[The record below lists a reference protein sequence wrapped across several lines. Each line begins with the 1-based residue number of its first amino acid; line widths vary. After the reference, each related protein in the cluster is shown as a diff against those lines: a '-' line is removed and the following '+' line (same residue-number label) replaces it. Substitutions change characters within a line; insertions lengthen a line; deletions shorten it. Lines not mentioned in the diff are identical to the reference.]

1 MLRFGPVV
9 FLASYLGAVNAAFGV
24 TSSGGRYVIDAG
36 SANPLVI
43 KVNQANCDIT
53 SLVYR
58 GNEYQYQSTFSHI
71 GSGLGSATVSAT
83 VVNSQYAKVTCVT
96 STLTHYYVVR
106 SGDSTVY
113 MATYITAQPSIGE
126 LRYIARL
133 NRSLLPNGDP
143 ESYTDLGSET
153 VEGSDVFRQSN
164 GQTVSKFYSSE
175 RFIDD
180 KVHYVSGNDVII
192 SMVIPD
198 PTSYEGSA
206 GGPFFRDI
214 NRDRGSSYHALY
226 WYMNSGH
233 AQTETKRI
241 GLMGPYAM
249 VFSRSGVPSGSL
261 DVSFFSQLSISG
273 YVGTSGRGTVTGTAS
288 GVSTSYQR
296 VVHWFN
302 DVAQYWTYASSSGS
316 FTSPP
321 MKAGTYTMVLYRDE
335 FEVARKSVSVGAG
348 STVSS
353 SIASTEVTTTPA
365 WRIGEFNGRPTG
377 FRNAD
382 LQEHMHPSDVR
393 MNNWGP
399 ITYTIGSNSLYE
411 FPMAQIKDVNNPTT
425 IKFTLNSGQ
434 TGAATLR
441 IGTTLAFAGGR
452 PQVTVN
458 GWAGPA
464 PSAPTDLNSLSI
476 HPSIYVIF
484 TQGSLNCSIPSGTL
498 VSGTN
503 TIQVNVISG
512 SSGSQFLSPNFIY
525 DAVELVTTGTSS
537 SPTTTAATTAQP
549 TTTSGT
555 GTVPLYGQCGGNGYT
570 GPTICA
576 EGTCTYSNEWHQ
588 PLTIPRIA
596 HTQSYTHPSSM
607 NSSANADLPPP
618 YDFTD
623 EDRHSMEDESRPLPK
638 GWVRDYDHTNKH
650 HFYVDTTANPP
661 RSIWVHPFEDE
672 QFQREH
678 PELFKQP
685 SRLPPSSPGGNA
697 VAGPSNAQDGKPEK
711 KGFVQKMKDMAAEH
725 AAKKEEERKQREQ
738 LQREAIQSYVMRRQH
753 LLQQGQQ
760 QQQRAYGQGP
770 LYGPPNTYGYGR
782 YPPPGVA
789 YGGRRR
795 GGGNMAMPL
804 MGGLAGGML
813 LGSMLDGDGY
823 HGDDFGGGDFG
834 GDMGGGF
841 DF

>member
-1 MLRFGPVV
+1 MLRFGVVV
-9 FLASYLGAVNAAFGV
+9 FLASCLGIANAAFGV
-24 TSSGGRYVIDAG
+24 TSSGGRYIVDAG
-36 SANPLVI
+36 SPNPLAI
-43 KVNQANCDIT
+43 KVDMQYPSNDHLSNINIYEVNQANCDIT

-83 VVNSQYAKVTCVT
+83 VANSQYVKITCVT
-96 STLTHYYVVR
+96 STLTHYYVVK

-113 MATYITAQPSIGE
+113 MATYITAQPSVGE

-133 NRSLLPNGDP
+133 NRSFLPNGDP

-164 GQTVSKFYSSE
+164 GQTVSKFYSSG

-249 VFSRSGVPSGSL
+249 VFSRSGVPSGNL
-261 DVSFFSQLSISG
+261 DVSFFSQLGISG
-273 YVGTSGRGTVTGTAS
+273 YVGTGGRGTVTGTAS

-302 DVAQYWTYASSSGS
+302 DVAQYWTYVSSSGS

-353 SIASTEVTTTPA
+353 SIASNEATAAPA

-393 MNNWGP
+393 MNSWGP
-399 ITYTIGSNSLYE
+399 VTYTIGSSSLYN

-434 TGAATLR
+434 TGAATLK

-458 GWAGPA
+458 GWAGPI
-464 PSAPTDLNSLSI
+464 PPIPTDLNSRG
-476 HPSIYVIF
+476 F
-484 TQGSLNCSIPSGTL
+484 TRGTYRGINVVYTVNIPSGTL

-525 DAVELVTTGTSS
+525 DAIELITTGSSS
-537 SPTTTAATTAQP
+537 SPTTTTMTVAQP
-549 TTTSGT
+549 TATSGT

-570 GPTICA
+570 GPTVCA
-576 EGTCTYSNEWHQ
+576 QGTCTYSNEWVNTLILG
-588 PLTIPRIA
+588 PVTAILPCL
-596 HTQSYTHPSSM
+596 M

-623 EDRHSMEDESRPLPK
+623 DDRHSMEDESRPLPK
-638 GWVRDYDHTNKH
+638 GWV
-650 HFYVDTTANPP
+650 DTKTNPP

-678 PELFKQP
+678 PELFKQ
-685 SRLPPSSPGGNA
+685 SRPPPSSPGENA
-697 VAGPSNAQDGKPEK
+697 VAGPSNTEGGTPEK
-711 KGFVQKMKDMAAEH
+711 KGFIQKMKDKAAEH

-738 LQREAIQSYVMRRQH
+738 LQREAVQRYVMRRQQ

-760 QQQRAYGQGP
+760 QQQQHMYGQGS

-782 YPPPGVA
+782 YPPPGIA

-795 GGGNMAMPL
+795 GGNMALPL

-823 HGDDFGGGDFG
+823 YGDGFGDGDFG

-841 DF
+841 DL

>member
-1 MLRFGPVV
+1 MLRFGLLV
-9 FLASYLGAVNAAFGV
+9 FLASYLGIASAAFGV
-24 TSSGGRYVIDAG
+24 TSSGGRYIVDAG
-36 SANPLVI
+36 SPNPLVI
-43 KVNQANCDIT
+43 KVDMQYPSSDHLSNINIYEVNQANCDIT

-71 GSGLGSATVSAT
+71 GSGLGSATPWFSNISHPT
-83 VVNSQYAKVTCVT
+83 GQYVKITCVT
-96 STLTHYYVVR
+96 STLTHYYVVK

-113 MATYITAQPSIGE
+113 MATYITAQPSVGE

-133 NRSLLPNGDP
+133 NRSFLPNGDP

-249 VFSRSGVPSGSL
+249 VFSRSGVPSGNL
-261 DVSFFSQLSISG
+261 DVSFFSQLGISG
-273 YVGTSGRGTVTGTAS
+273 YVGTGGRGTVTGTAS

-302 DVAQYWTYASSSGS
+302 DVAQYWTYVSSSGS

-335 FEVARKSVSVGAG
+335 FEIARKSVSVGAG

-353 SIASTEVTTTPA
+353 SIASNEATAAPA
-365 WRIGEFNGRPTG
+365 WRIDR
-377 FRNAD
+377 
-382 LQEHMHPSDVR
+382 
-393 MNNWGP
+393 
-399 ITYTIGSNSLYE
+399 
-411 FPMAQIKDVNNPTT
+411 
-425 IKFTLNSGQ
+425 
-434 TGAATLR
+434 AATLK

-458 GWAGPA
+458 GWAGPI
-464 PSAPTDLNSLSI
+464 PPTPTDLNSRG
-476 HPSIYVIF
+476 F
-484 TQGSLNCSIPSGTL
+484 TRGTYRGINVVYTVNIPSGTL

-525 DAVELVTTGTSS
+525 DAIELITTGSSS
-537 SPTTTAATTAQP
+537 SPTTTTTTVAQP
-549 TTTSGT
+549 TATSGT

-570 GPTICA
+570 GPTVCA
-576 EGTCTYSNEWHQ
+576 QGTCTYSNEWVNTLILG
-588 PLTIPRIA
+588 PVTAILPCL
-596 HTQSYTHPSSM
+596 M

-623 EDRHSMEDESRPLPK
+623 DDRHSMEDESRPLPK
-638 GWVRDYDHTNKH
+638 GWV
-650 HFYVDTTANPP
+650 DTKTNPP

-678 PELFKQP
+678 PELFKQSRPPP
-685 SRLPPSSPGGNA
+685 SRPGENA
-697 VAGPSNAQDGKPEK
+697 VAGPSNTEGGTPEK
-711 KGFVQKMKDMAAEH
+711 KGFIQKMKDKAAEH

-738 LQREAIQSYVMRRQH
+738 LQREAVQRYVMRRQQ

-760 QQQRAYGQGP
+760 QQQQHTYGQGS

-795 GGGNMAMPL
+795 GGNMALPL

-823 HGDDFGGGDFG
+823 YGDGFGDGDFG

>member
-1 MLRFGPVV
+1 MLRFGLLV
-9 FLASYLGAVNAAFGV
+9 FLASYLGIASAAFGV
-24 TSSGGRYVIDAG
+24 TSSGGRYIVDAG
-36 SANPLVI
+36 SPNPLVI
-43 KVNQANCDIT
+43 KVDMQYPSSDHLSNINIYEVNQANCDIT

-71 GSGLGSATVSAT
+71 GSGLGSATPWFSNISHPT
-83 VVNSQYAKVTCVT
+83 GQYVKITCVT
-96 STLTHYYVVR
+96 STLTHYYVVK

-113 MATYITAQPSIGE
+113 MATYITAQPSVGE

-133 NRSLLPNGDP
+133 NRSFLPNGDP

-249 VFSRSGVPSGSL
+249 VFSRSGVPSGNL
-261 DVSFFSQLSISG
+261 DVSFFSQLGISG
-273 YVGTSGRGTVTGTAS
+273 YVGTGGRGTVTGTAS

-302 DVAQYWTYASSSGS
+302 DVAQYWTYVSSSGS

-335 FEVARKSVSVGAG
+335 FEIARKSVSVGAG

-353 SIASTEVTTTPA
+353 SIASNEATAAPA
-365 WRIGEFNGRPTG
+365 WRIVDN
-377 FRNAD
+377 
-382 LQEHMHPSDVR
+382 
-393 MNNWGP
+393 
-399 ITYTIGSNSLYE
+399 

-434 TGAATLR
+434 TGAATLK

-458 GWAGPA
+458 GWAGPI
-464 PSAPTDLNSLSI
+464 PPTPTDLNSRG
-476 HPSIYVIF
+476 F
-484 TQGSLNCSIPSGTL
+484 TRGTYRGINVVYTVNIPSGTL

-525 DAVELVTTGTSS
+525 DAIELITTGSSS
-537 SPTTTAATTAQP
+537 SPTTTTTTVAQP
-549 TTTSGT
+549 TATSGT

-570 GPTICA
+570 GPTVCA
-576 EGTCTYSNEWHQ
+576 QGTCTYSNEW
-588 PLTIPRIA
+588 
-596 HTQSYTHPSSM
+596 
-607 NSSANADLPPP
+607 
-618 YDFTD
+618 
-623 EDRHSMEDESRPLPK
+623 
-638 GWVRDYDHTNKH
+638 
-650 HFYVDTTANPP
+650 VDTKTNPP

-678 PELFKQP
+678 PELFKQSRPPP
-685 SRLPPSSPGGNA
+685 SRPGENA
-697 VAGPSNAQDGKPEK
+697 VAGPSNTEGGTPEK
-711 KGFVQKMKDMAAEH
+711 KGFIQKMKDKAAEH

-738 LQREAIQSYVMRRQH
+738 LQREAVQRYVMRRQQ

-760 QQQRAYGQGP
+760 QQQQHTYGQGS

-795 GGGNMAMPL
+795 GGNMALPL

-823 HGDDFGGGDFG
+823 YGDGFGDGDFG

>member
-1 MLRFGPVV
+1 MRGIGLFVFVASCLR
-9 FLASYLGAVNAAFGV
+9 AANAAFGV
-24 TSSGGRYVIDAG
+24 TSADGRYVVDAG

-83 VVNSQYAKVTCVT
+83 VVNSQYVKVTCVT
-96 STLTHYYVVR
+96 STLTHYYVVK

-113 MATYITAQPSIGE
+113 MATYITAQPSVGE

-143 ESYTDLGSET
+143 ESYTDLGTET

-180 KVHYVSGNDVII
+180 KVHYVSGDDVII

-273 YVGTSGRGTVTGTAS
+273 YVGSSGRGTVSGTAS

-302 DVAQYWTYASSSGS
+302 DVAQYWAYVSSSGS

-335 FEVARKSVSVGAG
+335 FEVARKSVSVSAG

-353 SIASTEVTTTPA
+353 SIASTEATTTPA

-393 MNNWGP
+393 MNSWGP
-399 ITYTIGSNSLYE
+399 VTYTVGSSSLYDL
-411 FPMAQIKDVNNPTT
+411 PMAQIKDVNNPTT
-425 IKFTLNSGQ
+425 IRFTLGSTQ

-464 PSAPTDLNSLSI
+464 PSAPTDLNSRG
-476 HPSIYVIF
+476 F
-484 TQGSLNCSIPSGTL
+484 TRGTYRGINVVYTVSIPSGTL

-525 DAVELVTTGTSS
+525 DAIELITTGTSS
-537 SPTTTAATTAQP
+537 SPTTTTTTASQP

-555 GTVPLYGQCGGNGYT
+555 GTVPLYGQCGGSGYT
-570 GPTICA
+570 GPTVCA
-576 EGTCTYSNEWHQ
+576 E
-588 PLTIPRIA
+588 
-596 HTQSYTHPSSM
+596 
-607 NSSANADLPPP
+607 DLPPA

-623 EDRHSMEDESRPLPK
+623 EDQHSMEDESRPLPK
-638 GWVRDYDHTNKH
+638 GWVRDYDHANKH
-650 HFYVDTTANPP
+650 HFYVDTTTSPP
-661 RSIWVHPFEDE
+661 RSIWVHPLEDE

-678 PELFKQP
+678 PELFRSP
-685 SRLPPSSPGGNA
+685 SGPPPSSSRGNA
-697 VAGPSNAQDGKPEK
+697 GAGPSNDGKPEK
-711 KGFVQKMKDMAAEH
+711 KGFVQKLKDKAAEH
-725 AAKKEEERKQREQ
+725 AAKKEEERRRREQ
-738 LQREAIQSYVMRRQH
+738 LQREAVQRYVMRRQQ
-753 LLQQGQQ
+753 LQQGQQ
-760 QQQRAYGQGP
+760 HTYGQGP
-770 LYGPPNTYGYGR
+770 LYGPPNAYGYGR
-782 YPPPGVA
+782 YPPPGSV

-795 GGGNMAMPL
+795 GGGNMAVPL

-823 HGDDFGGGDFG
+823 YGDGDGGGFGDGDFG
-834 GDMGGGF
+834 GDMGGG

>member
-1 MLRFGPVV
+1 MRGAGLFV
-9 FLASYLGAVNAAFGV
+9 FLASYLHVANAAFGV

-83 VVNSQYAKVTCVT
+83 VVNNQYVKVTCVT
-96 STLTHYYVVR
+96 STLTHYYVVK
-106 SGDSTVY
+106 SGDSIVY
-113 MATYITAQPSIGE
+113 MATYITAQPFVGE

-133 NRSLLPNGDP
+133 NRGLLPNGDP

-214 NRDRGSSYHALY
+214 NRDRGSAYHALY

-249 VFSRSGVPSGSL
+249 VFSRSGIPSGSL
-261 DVSFFSQLSISG
+261 DVSFFSQLGISG

-302 DVAQYWTYASSSGS
+302 NAAQYWTYVSSSGS

-321 MKAGTYTMVLYRDE
+321 MKAGTYTMVFYRDE

-353 SIASTEVTTTPA
+353 SIASTEATTTPA

-393 MNNWGP
+393 MNSWGP
-399 ITYTIGSNSLYE
+399 VTYTVGSSSLYN

-458 GWAGPA
+458 GWTGPA
-464 PSAPTDLNSLSI
+464 PSAPTDLNSRG
-476 HPSIYVIF
+476 F
-484 TQGSLNCSIPSGTL
+484 TRGTYRGINVVYTVSIPSGTL

-512 SSGSQFLSPNFIY
+512 SSGSQFLSPNF
-525 DAVELVTTGTSS
+525 V
-537 SPTTTAATTAQP
+537 
-549 TTTSGT
+549 
-555 GTVPLYGQCGGNGYT
+555 C
-570 GPTICA
+570 
-576 EGTCTYSNEWHQ
+576 
-588 PLTIPRIA
+588 
-596 HTQSYTHPSSM
+596 
-607 NSSANADLPPP
+607 
-618 YDFTD
+618 
-623 EDRHSMEDESRPLPK
+623 
-638 GWVRDYDHTNKH
+638 
-650 HFYVDTTANPP
+650 
-661 RSIWVHPFEDE
+661 
-672 QFQREH
+672 
-678 PELFKQP
+678 
-685 SRLPPSSPGGNA
+685 
-697 VAGPSNAQDGKPEK
+697 
-711 KGFVQKMKDMAAEH
+711 
-725 AAKKEEERKQREQ
+725 
-738 LQREAIQSYVMRRQH
+738 
-753 LLQQGQQ
+753 
-760 QQQRAYGQGP
+760 
-770 LYGPPNTYGYGR
+770 
-782 YPPPGVA
+782 
-789 YGGRRR
+789 
-795 GGGNMAMPL
+795 
-804 MGGLAGGML
+804 
-813 LGSMLDGDGY
+813 
-823 HGDDFGGGDFG
+823 
-834 GDMGGGF
+834 
-841 DF
+841 

>member
-1 MLRFGPVV
+1 MLRFGLLV
-9 FLASYLGAVNAAFGV
+9 FLASYLGIASAAFGV
-24 TSSGGRYVIDAG
+24 TSSGGRYIVDAG
-36 SANPLVI
+36 SPNPLVI
-43 KVNQANCDIT
+43 KVDMQYPSSDHLSNINIYEVNQANCDIT

-83 VVNSQYAKVTCVT
+83 VPWFSNISHPTGQYVKITCVT
-96 STLTHYYVVR
+96 STLTHYYVVK
-106 SGDSTVY
+106 SGGMYLSASTLLFYLKLLLDSTVY
-113 MATYITAQPSIGE
+113 MATYITAQPSVGE

-133 NRSLLPNGDP
+133 NRSFLPNGDP

-249 VFSRSGVPSGSL
+249 VFSRSGVPSGNL
-261 DVSFFSQLSISG
+261 DVSFFSQLGISG
-273 YVGTSGRGTVTGTAS
+273 YVGTGGRGTVTGTAS

-302 DVAQYWTYASSSGS
+302 DVA
-316 FTSPP
+316 PP

-335 FEVARKSVSVGAG
+335 FEIARKSVSVGAG

-353 SIASTEVTTTPA
+353 SIASNEATAAPA

-393 MNNWGP
+393 MNSWGP
-399 ITYTIGSNSLYE
+399 
-411 FPMAQIKDVNNPTT
+411 DVNNPTT

-434 TGAATLR
+434 TGAATLK

-458 GWAGPA
+458 GWAGPI
-464 PSAPTDLNSLSI
+464 PPTPTD
-476 HPSIYVIF
+476 
-484 TQGSLNCSIPSGTL
+484 
-498 VSGTN
+498 
-503 TIQVNVISG
+503 
-512 SSGSQFLSPNFIY
+512 SQIY
-525 DAVELVTTGTSS
+525 DAIELITTGSSS
-537 SPTTTAATTAQP
+537 SPTTTTTTVAQP
-549 TTTSGT
+549 TATSGT

-570 GPTICA
+570 GPTVCA
-576 EGTCTYSNEWHQ
+576 QGTCTYSNEWVQQEELGFVNHHHKPA
-588 PLTIPRIA
+588 PLHLPL
-596 HTQSYTHPSSM
+596 M

-623 EDRHSMEDESRPLPK
+623 DDRHSMEDESRPLPK
-638 GWVRDYDHTNKH
+638 GWVRDYDHACVFPQSLIHHEPYSCVIRRNRNKH
-650 HFYVDTTANPP
+650 HFYVDTKTNPP

-678 PELFKQP
+678 PELFKQSRPPP
-685 SRLPPSSPGGNA
+685 SRPGENA
-697 VAGPSNAQDGKPEK
+697 VAGPSNTEGGTPEK
-711 KGFVQKMKDMAAEH
+711 KGFIQKMKDKAAEH

-738 LQREAIQSYVMRRQH
+738 LQRLSNAMSCADSNCYNRGSNSNSNIRTDRGRSTVHLIPTDTVGIHLQELHMGAAGEAVIWPYH
-753 LLQQGQQ
+753 LWVVL
-760 QQQRAYGQGP
+760 
-770 LYGPPNTYGYGR
+770 
-782 YPPPGVA
+782 PGVCYLEA
-789 YGGRRR
+789 CLTETVIMETALA
-795 GGGNMAMPL
+795 MAILEETWEEDSISNKPI
-804 MGGLAGGML
+804 GC
-813 LGSMLDGDGY
+813 
-823 HGDDFGGGDFG
+823 
-834 GDMGGGF
+834 
-841 DF
+841 

>member
-1 MLRFGPVV
+1 MRRVGLFA
-9 FLASYLGAVNAAFGV
+9 FLASYLCVANAAFGV
-24 TSSGGRYVIDAG
+24 TSSDGRYVIDAG

-83 VVNSQYAKVTCVT
+83 VINNQYVKVTCVT
-96 STLTHYYVVR
+96 STLTHYYVVK

-113 MATYITAQPSIGE
+113 MATYITAQPSVGE

-143 ESYTDLGSET
+143 ESYTDLGTET

-249 VFSRSGVPSGSL
+249 VFSRSGIPSGSL

-273 YVGTSGRGTVTGTAS
+273 YVGASGRGIITGTAS

-302 DVAQYWTYASSSGS
+302 DVAQYWTYVSSSGS

-335 FEVARKSVSVGAG
+335 FEVARKTVSVSAG

-353 SIASTEVTTTPA
+353 SIASTEATTTPA
-365 WRIGEFNGRPTG
+365 WRIGGFNGRPTG

-393 MNNWGP
+393 MNTWGP
-399 ITYTIGSNSLYE
+399 VTYTIGSSSLYD

-434 TGAATLR
+434 IGAATLR

-458 GWAGPA
+458 GWLGPA
-464 PSAPTDLNSLSI
+464 PSAPTDLNSRG
-476 HPSIYVIF
+476 F
-484 TQGSLNCSIPSGTL
+484 TRGTYRGINVVYTVSIPSGTL

-525 DAVELVTTGTSS
+525 DAIELITTGTSS
-537 SPTTTAATTAQP
+537 SPTTTTATTASQP

-555 GTVPLYGQCGGNGYT
+555 GTVPLYGQCGGDGYT
-570 GPTICA
+570 GPTVCA
-576 EGTCTYSNEWHQ
+576 EGACTYSNQWYSQ
-588 PLTIPRIA
+588 CL
-596 HTQSYTHPSSM
+596 
-607 NSSANADLPPP
+607 
-618 YDFTD
+618 
-623 EDRHSMEDESRPLPK
+623 
-638 GWVRDYDHTNKH
+638 
-650 HFYVDTTANPP
+650 
-661 RSIWVHPFEDE
+661 
-672 QFQREH
+672 
-678 PELFKQP
+678 
-685 SRLPPSSPGGNA
+685 
-697 VAGPSNAQDGKPEK
+697 
-711 KGFVQKMKDMAAEH
+711 
-725 AAKKEEERKQREQ
+725 
-738 LQREAIQSYVMRRQH
+738 
-753 LLQQGQQ
+753 
-760 QQQRAYGQGP
+760 
-770 LYGPPNTYGYGR
+770 
-782 YPPPGVA
+782 
-789 YGGRRR
+789 
-795 GGGNMAMPL
+795 
-804 MGGLAGGML
+804 
-813 LGSMLDGDGY
+813 
-823 HGDDFGGGDFG
+823 
-834 GDMGGGF
+834 
-841 DF
+841 

>member
-1 MLRFGPVV
+1 MHRAGLFA
-9 FLASYLGAVNAAFGV
+9 FLASCLRLANAAFGV
-24 TSSGGRYVIDAG
+24 TSSDGRYVVDAG

-43 KVNQANCDIT
+43 KINQANCDIT

-83 VVNSQYAKVTCVT
+83 VVNSQYVKVTCGT
-96 STLTHYYVVR
+96 STLTHYYVVK

-113 MATYITAQPSIGE
+113 MATHITAQPSVGE

-143 ESYTDLGSET
+143 ESYTDLGTET

-261 DVSFFSQLSISG
+261 DVSFFSQLGISG
-273 YVGTSGRGTVTGTAS
+273 YVGTSGRGTVTGTVS

-302 DVAQYWTYASSSGS
+302 DAAQYWVYVGSSGS

-321 MKAGTYTMVLYRDE
+321 MKPGAYTMVLYRDE
-335 FEVARKSVSVGAG
+335 LEVARKSVAVGAG

-353 SIASTEVTTTPA
+353 SIASTEATITPA

-393 MNNWGP
+393 MNSWGP
-399 ITYTIGSNSLYE
+399 ATYTVGSSSLYD
-411 FPMAQIKDVNNPTT
+411 FPMAQVKEVNNPTT
-425 IKFTLNSGQ
+425 IKFTLNSGH

-441 IGTTLAFAGGR
+441 IGTTLSFAGGR

-458 GWAGPA
+458 GWTGPT
-464 PSAPTDLNSLSI
+464 PSAPTDLNSRG
-476 HPSIYVIF
+476 F
-484 TQGSLNCSIPSGTL
+484 TRGTYRGINVVYTVSIPSGTL

-512 SSGSQFLSPNFIY
+512 SSGSQFLSPNFVY
-525 DAVELVTTGTSS
+525 QLH
-537 SPTTTAATTAQP
+537 Q
-549 TTTSGT
+549 
-555 GTVPLYGQCGGNGYT
+555 QK
-570 GPTICA
+570 CA
-576 EGTCTYSNEWHQ
+576 
-588 PLTIPRIA
+588 
-596 HTQSYTHPSSM
+596 
-607 NSSANADLPPP
+607 
-618 YDFTD
+618 
-623 EDRHSMEDESRPLPK
+623 
-638 GWVRDYDHTNKH
+638 
-650 HFYVDTTANPP
+650 
-661 RSIWVHPFEDE
+661 
-672 QFQREH
+672 
-678 PELFKQP
+678 
-685 SRLPPSSPGGNA
+685 
-697 VAGPSNAQDGKPEK
+697 
-711 KGFVQKMKDMAAEH
+711 
-725 AAKKEEERKQREQ
+725 
-738 LQREAIQSYVMRRQH
+738 
-753 LLQQGQQ
+753 
-760 QQQRAYGQGP
+760 
-770 LYGPPNTYGYGR
+770 
-782 YPPPGVA
+782 
-789 YGGRRR
+789 
-795 GGGNMAMPL
+795 
-804 MGGLAGGML
+804 
-813 LGSMLDGDGY
+813 
-823 HGDDFGGGDFG
+823 
-834 GDMGGGF
+834 
-841 DF
+841 

>member
-1 MLRFGPVV
+1 MHRAGLFAS
-9 FLASYLGAVNAAFGV
+9 LASCLRLANAAFGV
-24 TSSGGRYVIDAG
+24 TSSDGRYVVDAG

-43 KVNQANCDIT
+43 KINQANCDIT

-71 GSGLGSATVSAT
+71 GSGLGSATLSNNNLT
-83 VVNSQYAKVTCVT
+83 LGQYVKVTCGT
-96 STLTHYYVVR
+96 STLTHYYVVK

-113 MATYITAQPSIGE
+113 MATHITAQPSVGE

-143 ESYTDLGSET
+143 ESYTDLGTET

-261 DVSFFSQLSISG
+261 DVSFFSQLGISG
-273 YVGTSGRGTVTGTAS
+273 YVGTSGRGTVTGTVS

-302 DVAQYWTYASSSGS
+302 DAAQYWVYVGSSGS

-321 MKAGTYTMVLYRDE
+321 MKPGAYTMVLYRDE
-335 FEVARKSVSVGAG
+335 LEVARKSVAVGAG

-353 SIASTEVTTTPA
+353 SIASTEATITPA

-393 MNNWGP
+393 MNSWGP
-399 ITYTIGSNSLYE
+399 ATYTVGSSSLYD
-411 FPMAQIKDVNNPTT
+411 FPMAQVKEVNNPTT
-425 IKFTLNSGQ
+425 IKFTLNSGH

-441 IGTTLAFAGGR
+441 IGTTLSFAGGR

-458 GWAGPA
+458 GWTGPT
-464 PSAPTDLNSLSI
+464 PSAPTDLNSRG
-476 HPSIYVIF
+476 F
-484 TQGSLNCSIPSGTL
+484 TRGTYRGINVVYTVSIPSGTL

-525 DAVELVTTGTSS
+525 DAIELITTGASS
-537 SPTTTAATTAQP
+537 SPTTTTTTTTITTASQP

-570 GPTICA
+570 GPTVCA
-576 EGTCTYSNEWHQ
+576 EGTCTYSNEW
-588 PLTIPRIA
+588 
-596 HTQSYTHPSSM
+596 
-607 NSSANADLPPP
+607 
-618 YDFTD
+618 
-623 EDRHSMEDESRPLPK
+623 
-638 GWVRDYDHTNKH
+638 
-650 HFYVDTTANPP
+650 
-661 RSIWVHPFEDE
+661 
-672 QFQREH
+672 
-678 PELFKQP
+678 
-685 SRLPPSSPGGNA
+685 
-697 VAGPSNAQDGKPEK
+697 
-711 KGFVQKMKDMAAEH
+711 
-725 AAKKEEERKQREQ
+725 
-738 LQREAIQSYVMRRQH
+738 
-753 LLQQGQQ
+753 
-760 QQQRAYGQGP
+760 
-770 LYGPPNTYGYGR
+770 
-782 YPPPGVA
+782 
-789 YGGRRR
+789 
-795 GGGNMAMPL
+795 
-804 MGGLAGGML
+804 
-813 LGSMLDGDGY
+813 
-823 HGDDFGGGDFG
+823 
-834 GDMGGGF
+834 
-841 DF
+841 

>member
-1 MLRFGPVV
+1 
-9 FLASYLGAVNAAFGV
+9 
-24 TSSGGRYVIDAG
+24 
-36 SANPLVI
+36 
-43 KVNQANCDIT
+43 
-53 SLVYR
+53 
-58 GNEYQYQSTFSHI
+58 
-71 GSGLGSATVSAT
+71 
-83 VVNSQYAKVTCVT
+83 
-96 STLTHYYVVR
+96 
-106 SGDSTVY
+106 
-113 MATYITAQPSIGE
+113 MATYITAQPAVGE

-133 NRSLLPNGDP
+133 SRSLLPNGDP

-180 KVHYVSGNDVII
+180 KVHYVSGSDVII

-233 AQTETKRI
+233 AQTENKRI

-249 VFSRSGVPSGSL
+249 VFSRSGVPSGNL
-261 DVSFFSQLSISG
+261 DVSFFSQLGISG
-273 YVGTSGRGTVTGTAS
+273 YVGTSGRGTVSGTAS
-288 GVSTSYQR
+288 GVSSSYQR

-302 DVAQYWTYASSSGS
+302 DVAQYWAYVGSSGS

-353 SIASTEVTTTPA
+353 SIASTEATTTPA

-393 MNNWGP
+393 MNSWGP
-399 ITYTIGSNSLYE
+399 VTYTVGSSSLYN

-425 IKFTLNSGQ
+425 IKFTLNSEQ

-458 GWAGPA
+458 GWAGPT
-464 PSAPTDLNSLSI
+464 PSPPTDLNSRG
-476 HPSIYVIF
+476 F
-484 TQGSLNCSIPSGTL
+484 TRGTYRGINVVYTVNIPSGTL

-503 TIQVNVISG
+503 TVLINVISG

-525 DAVELVTTGTSS
+525 DAIELITTGTSS
-537 SPTTTAATTAQP
+537 SPTTSTTSAAQP

-555 GTVPLYGQCGGNGYT
+555 GTVPLYGQCGGSGYT
-570 GPTICA
+570 GPTVCA
-576 EGTCTYSNEWHQ
+576 E
-588 PLTIPRIA
+588 
-596 HTQSYTHPSSM
+596 
-607 NSSANADLPPP
+607 DLPPP

-623 EDRHSMEDESRPLPK
+623 DDQHSMEDESRPLPK
-638 GWVRDYDHTNKH
+638 GWVRDYDHANKH

-678 PELFKQP
+678 PELFKEP
-685 SRLPPSSPGGNA
+685 SRPPSSSPEGSA
-697 VAGPSNAQDGKPEK
+697 AAGPSDTHDGKPEK
-711 KGFVQKMKDMAAEH
+711 KGFVQKLKDMATEH
-725 AAKKEEERKQREQ
+725 AAKKEEDRRQREQ
-738 LQREAIQSYVMRRQH
+738 LQREAVQRYVMRRQQ
-753 LLQQGQQ
+753 LLQQRQQ
-760 QQQRAYGQGP
+760 QQHTYGQGP
-770 LYGPPNTYGYGR
+770 LYGSANVYGHGR

-795 GGGNMAMPL
+795 GGNMAFPL

-823 HGDDFGGGDFG
+823 YGDGGFGGGMGGDMG